1 LGTRLLRAVYRSEE
15 RLMVKKIALLPLVL
29 SALGIAT
36 CAAWAD
42 QKLYLR
48 DGSYQLVSRYEVHGD
63 RVRYYSVEGSQW
75 EEIPTSLVDFE
86 ATERAR
92 KEETT
97 QQQKELEDAKRID
110 KERFERQAADAGFEV
125 TPGIHLPKE
134 EGVFA
139 FDGTRVIRMVESSA
153 ELVTDKKRA
162 VLTKA
167 LPAPILKSRSLAV
180 LDGDKAA
187 VRILV
192 GQPTFFVQLPGG
204 AGARVELMA
213 VKPAKEVRVLERVE
227 QSAGGGKASEVR
239 SAIPVERA
247 EVAPGLFKLRP
258 TQPLSQGEYA
268 LGELVEDKLNL
279 VVWDFGI
286 GAGAK
291 ETHPEP
297 EPQNSSTMTEHPPA
311 SGDTPPVLHRGT
323 PPQQPQ
329 PSTQGPPPPQ
339 N

>member
-1 LGTRLLRAVYRSEE
+1 LRSVHRSGES
-15 RLMVKKIALLPLVL
+15 LMVKKIAFLPMLLG
-29 SALGIAT
+29 ALGIAP

-42 QKLYLR
+42 QKLYLK

-75 EEIPTSLVDFE
+75 EEIPAALVDLD

-97 QQQKELEDAKRID
+97 QQQKELQEAKQIE
-110 KERFERQAADAGFEV
+110 KERFERPAVDAGFEV

-139 FDGTRVIRMVESSA
+139 FDGSRVIRMVESSA

-162 VLTKA
+162 VLAKA
-167 LPAPILKSRSLAV
+167 LPAPVLKSRSLAV
-180 LDGDKAA
+180 LDGNKAA

-192 GQPTFFVQLPGG
+192 EQPTFFVQLPGG
-204 AGARVELMA
+204 AGARVELMS

-227 QSAGGGKASEVR
+227 QSAAGGKASEVR
-239 SAIPVERA
+239 SAIPLERT
-247 EVAPGLFKLRP
+247 EIAPGLFKLRP

-268 LGELVEDKLNL
+268 LGELVEDKLSL
-279 VVWDFGI
+279 DVWDFGI
-286 GAGAK
+286 GATAK
-291 ETHPEP
+291 ATQPEP

-311 SGDTPPVLHRGT
+311 SGDNPPVLHRGAP
-323 PPQQPQ
+323 PPQPLPPNQ
-329 PSTQGPPPPQ
+329 SAPPPPQ

>member
-1 LGTRLLRAVYRSEE
+1 MVLG
-15 RLMVKKIALLPLVL
+15 
-29 SALGIAT
+29 ALGLAT

-42 QKLYLR
+42 QKLYLK
-48 DGSYQLVSRYEVHGD
+48 DGSYQLVSSYEVHGD

-75 EEIPTSLVDFE
+75 EEIPASLVDFD

-97 QQQKELEDAKRID
+97 QQQKELKEAKQID
-110 KERFERQAADAGFEV
+110 KERFERLAADAGFEV

-180 LDGDKAA
+180 LDGNKAA

-192 GQPTFFVQLPGG
+192 EQPTFFVQLPGG
-204 AGARVELMA
+204 AGARLELVA
-213 VKPAKEVRVLERVE
+213 VKPAKEVRVLEKVE
-227 QSAGGGKASEVR
+227 QSPVGGKASEVR
-239 SAIPVERA
+239 SSIPLERT

-258 TQPLSQGEYA
+258 TQPLPQGEYA
-268 LGELVEDKLNL
+268 LGELVQDKLNL
-279 VVWDFGI
+279 EVWDFGV
-286 GAGAK
+286 GATAK

-297 EPQNSSTMTEHPPA
+297 EPQNSSTMTEHPPT

-323 PPQQPQ
+323 QPQQPL
-329 PSTQGPPPPQ
+329 PPTQGAPSPPQ

>member
-1 LGTRLLRAVYRSEE
+1 
-15 RLMVKKIALLPLVL
+15 MVKKIALLPLVL
-29 SALGIAT
+29 CALEIAT
-36 CAAWAD
+36 SAARAD
-42 QKLYLR
+42 QKLYLK

-75 EEIPTSLVDFE
+75 EEIPTSLVDFQ
-86 ATERAR
+86 ATEHAK
-92 KEETT
+92 KEEAS
-97 QQQKELEDAKRID
+97 QQQKELEEAKKID
-110 KERFERQAADAGFEV
+110 KARFERPAADAGFEV
-125 TPGIHLPKE
+125 APGVHLPKE

-162 VLTKA
+162 VLSKA
-167 LPAPILKSRSLAV
+167 LPAPVLKNRSLAV

-192 GQPTFFVQLPGG
+192 EQPSFYVQLPGD

-213 VKPAKEVRVLERVE
+213 VKPAKEVRVLEKVE
-227 QSAGGGKASEVR
+227 QSALGSKASEVR
-239 SAIPVERA
+239 SAIPLERT

-268 LGELVEDKLNL
+268 LGELVQDKLNL
-279 VVWDFGI
+279 DVWDFGI
-286 GAGAK
+286 GAGTK

-297 EPQNSSTMTEHPPA
+297 EPQKSSTMTEHPPA
-311 SGDTPPVLHRGT
+311 SGDSPPVLHRGT
-323 PPQQPQ
+323 PPQQPLPPSQ
-329 PSTQGPPPPQ
+329 PAPPPPQ

>member
-1 LGTRLLRAVYRSEE
+1 MA
-15 RLMVKKIALLPLVL
+15 KKIVLLPMVL
-29 SALGIAT
+29 GALGLAT

-42 QKLYLR
+42 QKLYLK
-48 DGSYQLVSRYEVHGD
+48 DGSYQLVSSYEVHGD

-75 EEIPTSLVDFE
+75 EEIPASLVDFD

-97 QQQKELEDAKRID
+97 QQQKELKEAKQID
-110 KERFERQAADAGFEV
+110 KERFERLAADAGFEV

-180 LDGDKAA
+180 LDGNKAA

-192 GQPTFFVQLPGG
+192 EQPTFFVQLPGG
-204 AGARVELMA
+204 AGARLELVA
-213 VKPAKEVRVLERVE
+213 VKPAKEVRVLEKVE
-227 QSAGGGKASEVR
+227 QSPVGGKASEVR
-239 SAIPVERA
+239 SSIPLERT

-258 TQPLSQGEYA
+258 TQPLPQGEYA
-268 LGELVEDKLNL
+268 LGELVQDKLNL
-279 VVWDFGI
+279 EVWDFGV
-286 GAGAK
+286 GATAK

-297 EPQNSSTMTEHPPA
+297 EPQNSSTMTEHPPT
-311 SGDTPPVLHRGT
+311 SGDNHPVLHRGT
-323 PPQQPQ
+323 QPQQPL
-329 PSTQGPPPPQ
+329 PPTQGAPSPPQ

>member
-1 LGTRLLRAVYRSEE
+1 MLAAYPSDEIA
-15 RLMVKKIALLPLVL
+15 MVKKIALLPLVL
-29 SALGIAT
+29 CALVIAT
-36 CAAWAD
+36 CVARAD
-42 QKLYLR
+42 QKLYLK

-86 ATERAR
+86 ATERAK
-92 KEETT
+92 KEENS
-97 QQQKELEDAKRID
+97 QQQKELEEGKKID
-110 KERFERQAADAGFEV
+110 KERFERPAADGGFEV
-125 TPGIHLPKE
+125 APGVHLPKD

-162 VLTKA
+162 VLSKA
-167 LPAPILKSRSLAV
+167 LPAPVLKNRSLAV

-187 VRILV
+187 VRIFV
-192 GQPTFFVQLPGG
+192 EQPSFYVQLSGD

-213 VKPAKEVRVLERVE
+213 VKPAKEVRVLEKVD
-227 QSAGGGKASEVR
+227 QSALGGKASEVR
-239 SAIPVERA
+239 STIPLERT

-268 LGELVEDKLNL
+268 LGELVQDKLNL
-279 VVWDFGI
+279 AVWDFGI
-286 GAGAK
+286 GGGAK
-291 ETHPEP
+291 ENRTEP
-297 EPQNSSTMTEHPPA
+297 EPQKTSTMSEQPPA

-323 PPQQPQ
+323 APQQPLPPTQ
-329 PSTQGPPPPQ
+329 PTSPPPQ

>member
-1 LGTRLLRAVYRSEE
+1 MLPAVYPSNESV
-15 RLMVKKIALLPLVL
+15 MAKKIALLPLVL
-29 SALGIAT
+29 CAVVVAT
-36 CAAWAD
+36 CAARAD
-42 QKLYLR
+42 QKLYLK

-86 ATERAR
+86 ATERAK
-92 KEETT
+92 KEAATE
-97 QQQKELEDAKRID
+97 QQKELEEAKKID
-110 KERFERQAADAGFEV
+110 KARFERPAADVGFEV
-125 TPGIHLPKE
+125 APGVHLPKE

-162 VLTKA
+162 VLNKA
-167 LPAPILKSRSLAV
+167 LPAPVLKNRSLAV
-180 LDGDKAA
+180 LEGDKAA
-187 VRILV
+187 VRIFV
-192 GQPTFFVQLPGG
+192 EQPSFYVQLSGD

-213 VKPAKEVRVLERVE
+213 VKPAKEIRVLEKVE
-227 QSAGGGKASEVR
+227 QSALGSKASEVR
-239 SAIPVERA
+239 STFPLERT

-268 LGELVEDKLNL
+268 LGELVQDKLNL
-279 VVWDFGI
+279 DVWDFGI
-286 GAGAK
+286 GAGTK

-297 EPQNSSTMTEHPPA
+297 EPQKSSTMTEHPPA
-311 SGDTPPVLHRGT
+311 SGDRPPVLHRGT
-323 PPQQPQ
+323 PPQQPLPPTQ
-329 PSTQGPPPPQ
+329 PAPLQPQ

>member
-1 LGTRLLRAVYRSEE
+1 MA
-15 RLMVKKIALLPLVL
+15 KKIVLLPMVL
-29 SALGIAT
+29 GALGLAT

-42 QKLYLR
+42 QKLYLK
-48 DGSYQLVSRYEVHGD
+48 DGSYQLVSSYEVHGD

-75 EEIPTSLVDFE
+75 EEIPASLVDFD

-97 QQQKELEDAKRID
+97 QQQKELKEAKQID
-110 KERFERQAADAGFEV
+110 KERFERLAADAGFEV

-180 LDGDKAA
+180 LDGNKAA

-192 GQPTFFVQLPGG
+192 EQPTFFVQLPGG
-204 AGARVELMA
+204 AGARLELVA
-213 VKPAKEVRVLERVE
+213 VKPAKEVRVLEKVE
-227 QSAGGGKASEVR
+227 QSPVGGKASEVR
-239 SAIPVERA
+239 SSIPLERT

-258 TQPLSQGEYA
+258 TQPLPQGEYA
-268 LGELVEDKLNL
+268 LGELVQDKLNL
-279 VVWDFGI
+279 EVWDFGV
-286 GAGAK
+286 GATAK

-297 EPQNSSTMTEHPPA
+297 EPQNSSTMSEHPPT
-311 SGDTPPVLHRGT
+311 SGDNPPVLHRGT
-323 PPQQPQ
+323 QPQQPL
-329 PSTQGPPPPQ
+329 PPTQGAPSPPQ

>member
-1 LGTRLLRAVYRSEE
+1 MLNR
-15 RLMVKKIALLPLVL
+15 IALLPLVL
-29 SALGIAT
+29 GAIGIAT

-42 QKLYLR
+42 QKLYLK

-86 ATERAR
+86 ATERA
-92 KEETT
+92 KKQETT
-97 QQQKELEDAKRID
+97 QQQKELQEAKQVD
-110 KERFERQAADAGFEV
+110 KERFERVAADAGFEV

-139 FDGTRVIRMVESSA
+139 FDGSRVIRMVESSA
-153 ELVTDKKRA
+153 EMVTDKKRA
-162 VLTKA
+162 VLAKA

-192 GQPTFFVQLPGG
+192 EQPSFFVQLPGG

-227 QSAGGGKASEVR
+227 QSAQSGKASEVR
-239 SAIPVERA
+239 STIPLERT

-279 VVWDFGI
+279 NVWDFGI
-286 GAGAK
+286 GASGR
-291 ETHPEP
+291 ETRPEP
-297 EPQNSSTMTEHPPA
+297 EPQNSSTMTEHPAA
-311 SGDTPPVLHRGT
+311 SGDNPPVLHRGT
-323 PPQQPQ
+323 QPQQPL
-329 PSTQGPPPPQ
+329 PPTQGAPSPPQ

>member
-1 LGTRLLRAVYRSEE
+1 
-15 RLMVKKIALLPLVL
+15 MVKKIALLPLVL

-139 FDGTRVIRMVESSA
+139 FDGTRQGGSSA
-153 ELVTDKKRA
+153 
-162 VLTKA
+162 
-167 LPAPILKSRSLAV
+167 
-180 LDGDKAA
+180 
-187 VRILV
+187 
-192 GQPTFFVQLPGG
+192 
-204 AGARVELMA
+204 
-213 VKPAKEVRVLERVE
+213 
-227 QSAGGGKASEVR
+227 
-239 SAIPVERA
+239 
-247 EVAPGLFKLRP
+247 
-258 TQPLSQGEYA
+258 
-268 LGELVEDKLNL
+268 
-279 VVWDFGI
+279 
-286 GAGAK
+286 
-291 ETHPEP
+291 
-297 EPQNSSTMTEHPPA
+297 
-311 SGDTPPVLHRGT
+311 
-323 PPQQPQ
+323 
-329 PSTQGPPPPQ
+329 
-339 N
+339 

>member
-1 LGTRLLRAVYRSEE
+1 MA
-15 RLMVKKIALLPLVL
+15 KKIVLLPMVL
-29 SALGIAT
+29 GALGLAT

-42 QKLYLR
+42 QKLYLK
-48 DGSYQLVSRYEVHGD
+48 DGSYQLVSSYEVHGD

-75 EEIPTSLVDFE
+75 EEIPASLVDFD

-97 QQQKELEDAKRID
+97 QQQKELKEAKQID
-110 KERFERQAADAGFEV
+110 KERFERLAADAGFEV

-180 LDGDKAA
+180 LDGNKAA

-192 GQPTFFVQLPGG
+192 EQPTFFVQLPGG
-204 AGARVELMA
+204 AGARLELVA
-213 VKPAKEVRVLERVE
+213 VKPAKEVRVLEKVE
-227 QSAGGGKASEVR
+227 QSPVGGKASEVR
-239 SAIPVERA
+239 SSIPLERT

-258 TQPLSQGEYA
+258 TQPLPQGEYA
-268 LGELVEDKLNL
+268 LGELVQDKLNL
-279 VVWDFGI
+279 EVWDFGV
-286 GAGAK
+286 GATAK

-297 EPQNSSTMTEHPPA
+297 EPQNSSTMTEHPPT
-311 SGDTPPVLHRGT
+311 SGDNPPVLHRGT
-323 PPQQPQ
+323 QPQQPL
-329 PSTQGPPPPQ
+329 PPTQGAPSPPQ